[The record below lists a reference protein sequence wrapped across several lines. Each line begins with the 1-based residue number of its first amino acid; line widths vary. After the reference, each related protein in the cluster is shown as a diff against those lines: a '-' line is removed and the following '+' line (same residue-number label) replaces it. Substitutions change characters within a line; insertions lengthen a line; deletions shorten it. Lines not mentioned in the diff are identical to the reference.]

1 MFYLDNEQVEI
12 EGAVQVTCLPDRI
25 KMFCCDSQNR
35 PNAAIRDDSAP
46 PKQPKLLKHNSTE
59 KCTVQGGWVLYPVQA
74 RLTYLSHFLSF
85 IWFQNMASSNKT
97 LNPRGSCKEE
107 CGAIVEFVHLAALPR
122 RRRMRRVARCA
133 AATEY
138 RPAGHAN
145 NRTARMCAK
154 KSRPKIAS
162 LCL

>member
-1 MFYLDNEQVEI
+1 MSSSFFHSLHIPRARHLTKQLFCVFVSYRL
-12 EGAVQVTCLPDRI
+12 TCPSPECTLN
-25 KMFCCDSQNR
+25 FSNTTW
-35 PNAAIRDDSAP
+35 
-46 PKQPKLLKHNSTE
+46 TE
-59 KCTVQGGWVLYPVQA
+59 KCTVQGGWIRYKQGWRIHLIFF
-74 RLTYLSHFLSF
+74 HSF
-85 IWFQNMASSNKT
+85 IWFQNMATANKT
-97 LNPRGSCKEE
+97 LNPRGSCKEK
-107 CGAIVEFVHLAALPR
+107 CGASVEFVHLAALPR

>member
-1 MFYLDNEQVEI
+1 MSSSFFHSLHIPRARHLTKQLFCVFVSYRL
-12 EGAVQVTCLPDRI
+12 TCPSPECTLN
-25 KMFCCDSQNR
+25 FS
-35 PNAAIRDDSAP
+35 
-46 PKQPKLLKHNSTE
+46 NST
-59 KCTVQGGWVLYPVQA
+59 QLRNVLYKVGGYYIRYKQGWSIH
-74 RLTYLSHFLSF
+74 LIFFLSF
-85 IWFQNMASSNKT
+85 IWFQNMATANKT
-97 LNPRGSCKEE
+97 LNPRGSCKEK
-107 CGAIVEFVHLAALPR
+107 CGASVEFVHLAALPR

>member
-1 MFYLDNEQVEI
+1 MTYYSQ
-12 EGAVQVTCLPDRI
+12 DRNTADVR
-25 KMFCCDSQNR
+25 KKRDFGGFAMFCGTFNDAGRIADRQGKSGTVPQN
-35 PNAAIRDDSAP
+35 A
-46 PKQPKLLKHNSTE
+46 
-59 KCTVQGGWVLYPVQA
+59 G
-74 RLTYLSHFLSF
+74 
-85 IWFQNMASSNKT
+85 
-97 LNPRGSCKEE
+97 
-107 CGAIVEFVHLAALPR
+107 HLAALPR

-162 LCL
+162 LCLVKLGIKLLGGDSMDELMETNP